1 MPSLQ
6 RKWAD
11 YQILYSIVELVEL
24 RRTMLRFARS
34 LPLRSAERNQ
44 RRQIAASLRTL
55 FNDKKWLDANTVEG
69 SRFNSPQRRGG

>member
-24 RRTMLRFARS
+24 RRTMLRALAAAEISRAKS
-34 LPLRSAERNQ
+34 TSANRRFTAYAVQ
-44 RRQIAASLRTL
+44 R
-55 FNDKKWLDANTVEG
+55 
-69 SRFNSPQRRGG
+69 